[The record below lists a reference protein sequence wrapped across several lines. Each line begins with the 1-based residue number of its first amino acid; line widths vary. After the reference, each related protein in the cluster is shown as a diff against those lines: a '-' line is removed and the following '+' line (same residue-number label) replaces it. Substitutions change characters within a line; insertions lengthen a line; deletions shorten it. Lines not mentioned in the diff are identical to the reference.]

1 MVKKPAAASLADT
14 LQAIIDKAPGLR
26 AAGVMSVGGE
36 VPFTL
41 APAVPVSAKPRRGDE
56 PDDPSIAEV
65 GDVRSFIGEH
75 ARHGREDA
83 S

>member
-1 MVKKPAAASLADT
+1 MVTQPASLADI

-26 AAGVMSVGGE
+26 AAGVTSVGGE

-41 APAVPVSAKPRRGDE
+41 APAVPREDKVVRTDAD
-56 PDDPSIAEV
+56 I
-65 GDVRSFIGEH
+65 GDVRDFIGEH

>member
-1 MVKKPAAASLADT
+1 MVKKPPASLADM

-26 AAGVMSVGGE
+26 AAGVTSVGGE

-41 APAVPVSAKPRRGDE
+41 APAAPREDRPPRPEAD
-56 PDDPSIAEV
+56 I
-65 GDVRSFIGEH
+65 GDVTSFIGEH

>member
-1 MVKKPAAASLADT
+1 MVTQPVSLADI
-14 LQAIIDKAPGLR
+14 LKAIIDKAPGLR
-26 AAGVMSVGGE
+26 AAGVTSVGGE

-41 APAVPVSAKPRRGDE
+41 APAVPREDKPARADA
-56 PDDPSIAEV
+56 DI
-65 GDVRSFIGEH
+65 GDVRDFIGEH

>member
-1 MVKKPAAASLADT
+1 MVKQTASLADT

-26 AAGVMSVGGE
+26 AAGVTSVGGE

-41 APAVPVSAKPRRGDE
+41 APAEPRDGKKVA
-56 PDDPSIAEV
+56 PPAEI
-65 GDVRSFIGEH
+65 GDVTDFIGDH
-75 ARHGREDA
+75 QRHGREDV

>member
-1 MVKKPAAASLADT
+1 MVKQTASLADT

-26 AAGVMSVGGE
+26 AAGVTSVGGE

-41 APAVPVSAKPRRGDE
+41 APAEPRDGKKAVPL
-56 PDDPSIAEV
+56 AEI
-65 GDVRSFIGEH
+65 GDVTDFIGDQQ
-75 ARHGREDA
+75 RHGREDA

>member
-1 MVKKPAAASLADT
+1 MVTQPASLADI

-26 AAGVMSVGGE
+26 AAGVTSVGGE

-41 APAVPVSAKPRRGDE
+41 APAVPREDKPARADA
-56 PDDPSIAEV
+56 DI
-65 GDVRSFIGEH
+65 GDVRDFIGEH

>member
-1 MVKKPAAASLADT
+1 MVTQPVSLADI

-26 AAGVMSVGGE
+26 AAGVTSVGGE

-41 APAVPVSAKPRRGDE
+41 APAVPREDKPARADA
-56 PDDPSIAEV
+56 DI
-65 GDVRSFIGEH
+65 GDVRDFIGEH

>member
-1 MVKKPAAASLADT
+1 MITSKFARVTALIVDPNPHHRS
-14 LQAIIDKAPGLR
+14 IVSEILR
-26 AAGVMSVGGE
+26 AAGVTSVGGE

-41 APAVPVSAKPRRGDE
+41 APAVPREDKPARADA
-56 PDDPSIAEV
+56 DI
-65 GDVRSFIGEH
+65 GDVRDFIGEH